1 MFYGEEMTKLLS
13 LWSNYKK
20 IKWYWKIILFLPLII
35 VLVLIFLIYGLPY
48 VAKNKAIRK
57 NYDEI
62 TAQVEKIQED
72 EKKAKENRVKIDKEV
87 EKLKEEE
94 EKIEERIVINTKEF
108 ENEVDEINS
117 TNDFNELHN
126 LAKCFRERDR
136 NN

>member
-1 MFYGEEMTKLLS
+1 MTKLLS

-48 VAKNKAIRK
+48 VPKNKAIRK

-62 TAQVEKIQED
+62 TAQVEKIEED

-126 LAKCFRERDR
+126 LAKRFRERDK

>member
-1 MFYGEEMTKLLS
+1 MTKLLS